1 MKAQLDPRSQ
11 RRFFPL
17 LLALML
23 VVAACGG
30 TADDTTTTTATD
42 GGETTT
48 TAAGG
53 DTTTTAADDGDA
65 AAGGTLE
72 VAILDEINGFD
83 PMAFSAVNFPYIK
96 NLYDSLIEYT
106 PEGEPI
112 PWLATDWEIAEDNT
126 SVTVTLRDDV
136 VFHSG
141 AALDSAA
148 VATTLEKAAHPEE
161 GKNLFATMS
170 IVENWETPDSQT
182 VVLNFN
188 APVADRQIT
197 DLLQFLSVLDPTG
210 IDTVVDTPA
219 GSGPFMLESRRLG
232 EEIRLVANPNYWGEG
247 PLLDGIN
254 LRIFDDADAA
264 SAALE
269 NGDVDLI
276 YNVSGREGK
285 RLADA
290 GFNLVEGPGPLVQVL
305 RINPNNG
312 PFQNQTF
319 RQAMAYL
326 LNREAILEVGY
337 AGIGEVTVLPWAP
350 TSPAADRSY
359 DEVYAYN
366 PERAQELLAESGLSE
381 AELED
386 FSMLV
391 NSGSADAVAIS
402 QIFQADLAAVGI
414 DIELDLFEGAEFTDR
429 LLGGEFD
436 VVFGGVGNVQKFPT
450 RLATNSIF
458 RTSANPIVGEP
469 MFPEYVEAIE
479 RVNTTLGPEEAIQE
493 AYDNLNAVIMDLAF
507 GLATNTFQ
515 FGLMIVSPEIGGI
528 TLDIDNILVG
538 RTMTKG

>member
-53 DTTTTAADDGDA
+53 DTTTTTADDGDA

-148 VATTLEKAAHPEE
+148 VAATLEKAAHPEE

-170 IVENWETPDSQT
+170 IVENWETPDGQT

-247 PLLDGIN
+247 PFLDGIN